1 MRRIKTKTLT
11 MKDNNKTNPD
21 IERARL
27 FLQHQKKYMDIHDAT
42 GLGYFW
48 LQRFATGKIKDPRA
62 SLLSRLLDYIDEKA
76 VVLPE
81 WFTDIGDLDFP
92 SIRKTESDE

>member
-1 MRRIKTKTLT
+1 
-11 MKDNNKTNPD
+11 MKDNKTNLD

-27 FLQHQKKYMDIHDAT
+27 FLQHHKRYMDIHDAT

-48 LQRFATGKIKDPRA
+48 LQRFSTGRIKDPRA
-62 SLLSRLLDYIDEKA
+62 SLLSRLLTYIDEQA

-81 WFTDIGDLDFP
+81 WFKELGDIEFP